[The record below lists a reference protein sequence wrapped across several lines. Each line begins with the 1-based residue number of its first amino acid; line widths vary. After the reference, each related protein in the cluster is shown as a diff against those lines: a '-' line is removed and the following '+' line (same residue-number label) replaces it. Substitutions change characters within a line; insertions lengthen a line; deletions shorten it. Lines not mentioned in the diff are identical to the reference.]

1 VKLTKRIE
9 MCNECGSGYYKPFWE
24 PLWFARRAWADA
36 HEIAHSDPENHR
48 AVRLYREW
56 ERERILELLTNWT
69 GVGDYPDG
77 YRDALKAAIRQIKEM
92 EEQHD

>member
-1 VKLTKRIE
+1 MKLTKQIE

-56 ERERILELLTNWT
+56 ERERIIALLESEVWDSPEIATPY
-69 GVGDYPDG
+69 V
-77 YRDALKAAIRQIKEM
+77 RHIIALIKDERA
-92 EEQHD
+92 